1 MPTYKFTSNG
11 KTIKVTGDTPPSE
24 SELDD
29 IFKAAGVSTD
39 VGSSTTVP
47 EAPSVAQLASAKTP
61 DERIA
66 ALKDTPVGGDL
77 QKVLSLARLW
87 ATNGPHAVVQ
97 GIKDFMGGD
106 YAKGAHEAISGA
118 GITALP
124 MVAGPAVMA
133 AAGAPV
139 TAAATLAG
147 GYAGGKL
154 APMAAEALGA
164 TPDQAALAGD
174 VGMVAGAGAG
184 GRLLQMPARAIAKG
198 ALNATAA
205 ALDNPVAGVVSP
217 RARNLGEM
225 AGKLADAIKANPAAA
240 EEAGVHLD
248 LSKRVQAGSLTQQQI
263 GERLAAAKAQGMNAP
278 AYEPATNP
286 AEPVRVPLPEKPKP
300 PVVQPPTVRP
310 QATGTSM
317 QPAAMPTPRAAAPVP
332 EGPPEP
338 SMAKPAAE
346 PFNPPRE
353 ATPKQ
358 QNEARIAEIQT
369 AYKTA
374 QKAVREAADK
384 AGIDIKA
391 PDEVAVVRKVIAGA
405 TPEEAISTLAKEDPA
420 AELARRLGTPSD
432 AERRFPPNKSGLPSN
447 PPTARKAR
455 GKVSDLADMK
465 STAPIE
471 TPTTVPKKYADWGGQ
486 KSVYDLSEPYHNEIL
501 HVTTPKGK
509 AGIQS
514 EGFKINKSEGFGTN
528 TDDYGPG
535 VYMSDYQ
542 SDMGGFWRHQLE
554 TKNFEGI
561 VETASLKGNVS
572 LERPFRYEYTRY
584 NRNGDSIGRIDP
596 RDSLK
601 AQRPD
606 LVDAYDKVRAKEGMT
621 DRKALAETL
630 RKSGFDGIVI
640 AHRAGDEIVAFEPS
654 SVKFDSPNG
663 KLSGLSE
670 TK

>member
-61 DERIA
+61 AERIA

-174 VGMVAGAGAG
+174 VGMVAGGAAG

-286 AEPVRVPLPEKPKP
+286 AEPVSVPLPQQPPK
-300 PVVQPPTVRP
+300 PVVQPPVVRP

-353 ATPKQ
+353 AVKTPKQ
-358 QNEARIAEIQT
+358 LNEEAIAKRREAYQT
-369 AYKTA
+369 ARNA
-374 QKAVREAADK
+374 VVDAAEKAN
-384 AGIDIKA
+384 IDIPAEK
-391 PDEVAVVRKVIAGA
+391 EVEIVRKVASGA
-405 TPEEAISTLAKEDPA
+405 TPEEAISTLAKAEDPA

-455 GKVSDLADMK
+455 GKVSDLADMPA
-465 STAPIE
+465 TAPVE
-471 TPTTVPKKYADWGGQ
+471 TTQSDAVRAYHGTRSASQMDSIRASTGG
-486 KSVYDLSEPYHNEIL
+486 E
-501 HVTTPKGK
+501 
-509 AGIQS
+509 
-514 EGFKINKSEGFGTN
+514 F
-528 TDDYGPG
+528 GPG
-535 VYMSDYQ
+535 IY
-542 SDMGGFWRHQLE
+542 L
-554 TKNFEGI
+554 TKDPGTAEFFATHVARGPDGPSI
-561 VETASLKGNVS
+561 VPVDVTLKN
-572 LERPFRYEYTRY
+572 PFRVSKTDWIKMTERSTPSTVQKR
-584 NRNGDSIGRIDP
+584 
-596 RDSLK
+596 LM
-601 AQRPD
+601 
-606 LVDAYDKVRAKEGMT
+606 AKGY
-621 DRKALAETL
+621 
-630 RKSGFDGIVI
+630 DGII
-640 AHRAGDEIVAFEPS
+640 GTGLTGQEQIVAFNPKQ
-654 SVKFDSPNG
+654 VNFA
-663 KLSGLSE
+663 LSN
-670 TK
+670 TR